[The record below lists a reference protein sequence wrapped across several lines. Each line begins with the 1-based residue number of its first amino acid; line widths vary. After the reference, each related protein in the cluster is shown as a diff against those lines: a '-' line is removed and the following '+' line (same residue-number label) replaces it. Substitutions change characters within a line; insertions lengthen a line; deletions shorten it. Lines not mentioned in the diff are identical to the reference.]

1 MSISSGVIPYVSV
14 AISFALSRGLAG
26 FLAKPLRCT
35 RSEQPACGRLFA
47 FGRLSGQ
54 HGFTLLELMVVLV
67 IIGVIL
73 TFVGLSGGGDSRAEQ
88 MQLEMRRLAALIE
101 LASEEAVLRSE
112 QLAIRFGETDY
123 EFMLLE
129 ADQWSPISDIP
140 LLRHRE
146 LPKGIELRL
155 ELEENP
161 PPGLKAE
168 EAESPQVF
176 LLSSGE
182 MTPFILTL
190 SAPETER
197 RFQVKASLL
206 GQLELE

>member
-1 MSISSGVIPYVSV
+1 VKLLPSTPS
-14 AISFALSRGLAG
+14 
-26 FLAKPLRCT
+26 K
-35 RSEQPACGRLFA
+35 QPACGRLFA

-88 MQLEMRRLAALIE
+88 MQREMQRLVALIE
-101 LASEEAVLRSE
+101 MASEEAVLRSE

-129 ADQWSPISDIP
+129 ANQWSPIGDIP
-140 LLRHRE
+140 LLRPRE
-146 LPKGIELRL
+146 LPKGIELHL
-155 ELEENP
+155 ELQENP
-161 PPGLKAE
+161 PPGLEAE

-206 GQLELE
+206 GQLEVE

>member
-1 MSISSGVIPYVSV
+1 
-14 AISFALSRGLAG
+14 
-26 FLAKPLRCT
+26 
-35 RSEQPACGRLFA
+35 
-47 FGRLSGQ
+47 
-54 HGFTLLELMVVLV
+54 MVVLV

-73 TFVGLSGGGDSRAEQ
+73 TFIGLSTGGDSRAEQ
-88 MQLEMRRLAALIE
+88 MQREMRRLAALIE

-123 EFMLLE
+123 EFMLLD
-129 ADQWSPISDIP
+129 ANQWNPINDIP
-140 LLRHRE
+140 LLRPRE

-161 PPGLKAE
+161 PPGLEAE

-206 GQLELE
+206 GQLELELE

>member
-1 MSISSGVIPYVSV
+1 MNNSFGVIPC
-14 AISFALSRGLAG
+14 A
-26 FLAKPLRCT
+26 FLARILVKPPRCPAT
-35 RSEQPACGRLFA
+35 EQPASGRLFA
-47 FGRLSGQ
+47 FGRPSDQ

-88 MQLEMRRLAALIE
+88 MQREMQRLVALIE
-101 LASEEAVLRSE
+101 LASDEAVLRSE
-112 QLAIRFGETDY
+112 QLAIRIGETDY
-123 EFMLLE
+123 EFMILE
-129 ADQWSPISDIP
+129 ADQWNTISDIP
-140 LLRHRE
+140 PLRPRV
-146 LPKGIELRL
+146 LPKGIEVRL
-155 ELEENP
+155 ELQENP

-182 MTPFILTL
+182 MTPFILTF

-197 RFQVKASLL
+197 RFQLRADLL
-206 GQLELE
+206 GRMELE

>member
-1 MSISSGVIPYVSV
+1 V
-14 AISFALSRGLAG
+14 
-26 FLAKPLRCT
+26 KPRRCT
-35 RSEQPACGRLFA
+35 ASEQPACGRLFA

-67 IIGVIL
+67 IISVIL

-88 MQLEMRRLAALIE
+88 MQREMQRLVALIE

-123 EFMLLE
+123 EFMILE
-129 ADQWSPISDIP
+129 ADQWNPISDIP
-140 LLRHRE
+140 PLRPRE
-146 LPKGIELRL
+146 LPKGIESRL
-155 ELEENP
+155 ELQENP

-182 MTPFILTL
+182 MTPFILTF

-197 RFQVKASLL
+197 RFQLKASLL
-206 GQLELE
+206 GRLEME

>member
-1 MSISSGVIPYVSV
+1 MK
-14 AISFALSRGLAG
+14 L
-26 FLAKPLRCT
+26 LRCT
-35 RSEQPACGRLFA
+35 ASEQPACGRLFA
-47 FGRLSGQ
+47 FGRRSGQ
-54 HGFTLLELMVVLV
+54 RGFTLLELMVVLV

-73 TFVGLSGGGDSRAEQ
+73 TFIGLSGGGDSRAEQ
-88 MQLEMRRLAALIE
+88 MQREMRRLAALIE
-101 LASEEAVLRSE
+101 LASEEAMLRSE

-123 EFMLLE
+123 EFMILE

-140 LLRHRE
+140 LLRPRE

-155 ELEENP
+155 ELQENQ
-161 PPGLKAE
+161 PPGLTAE

-182 MTPFILTL
+182 MTPFILTF

-206 GQLELE
+206 GRLELE